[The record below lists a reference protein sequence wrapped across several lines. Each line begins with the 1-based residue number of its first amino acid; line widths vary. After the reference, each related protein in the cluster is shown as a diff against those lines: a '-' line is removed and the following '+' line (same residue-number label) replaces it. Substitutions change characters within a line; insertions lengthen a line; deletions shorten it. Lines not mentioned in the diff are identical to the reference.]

1 MTYEVKIE
9 GREITVGLRRSN
21 VDPNRWTCRLNGKEF
36 ELDALQV
43 EAGVLSIL
51 IDGRSHEA
59 RRDGTTSEQRIVLNG
74 KTFSCEVRDP
84 RALRGRRAAGGA
96 AQGPKKI
103 AAPMPGKVVR
113 VTSPTG
119 TEVEAGQGV
128 IVIEAMKMQNEL
140 KSPKKG
146 IVQKVL
152 AAVGTAVNA
161 GDVLAI
167 IE

>member
-1 MTYEVKIE
+1 VTYEIKIE
-9 GREITVGLRRSN
+9 GIEITVELRRSD
-21 VDPNRWTCRLNGKEF
+21 VDSNRWTCKLHGREF

-59 RRDGTTSEQRIVLNG
+59 RRDPTTSGQRIVLDR
-74 KTFSCEVRDP
+74 KAFLCEVRDP
-84 RALRGRRAAGGA
+84 RALRARRAADDAGH
-96 AQGPKKI
+96 GPKKI

-113 VTSPTG
+113 VTAPTG

-140 KSPKKG
+140 KAPKKG
-146 IVQKVL
+146 IVKKVL
-152 AAVGTAVNA
+152 AAVGAAVNA

>member
-1 MTYEVKIE
+1 MTYEIKIE
-9 GREITVGLRRSN
+9 GRQITVELRRSD
-21 VDPNRWTCRLNGKEF
+21 VDPNRWTCRLHGKEF
-36 ELDALQV
+36 QIDALQV
-43 EAGVLSIL
+43 EPGILSIL
-51 IDGRSHEA
+51 IHGRSHEA
-59 RRDGTTSEQRIVLNG
+59 RRDGTASAARIVLNR
-74 KTFSCEVRDP
+74 KAFSCEVRDP
-84 RALRGRRAAGGA
+84 RALRGRRAAADA
-96 AQGPKKI
+96 AHGPKKI

-119 TEVEAGQGV
+119 TAVEAGQGV

-152 AAVGTAVNA
+152 ASVGTAVNA